1 MVDEFYATIKLITG
15 EEIFGSV
22 SVEEDTEN
30 PIILITHP
38 VTMKMINAIEGSM
51 VKLNTWLNVPGDDP
65 VVIKWD
71 KVVTMTEIKD
81 KAIISIYNNYLEDEK
96 FYITQIGSANKNN
109 NVKNK
114 LTDKMG
120 YISTVNDARKYLE
133 DIYKIKEDKKE
144 S

>member
-15 EEIFGSV
+15 EEIFGLV

-51 VKLNTWLNVPGDDP
+51 IKLNTWLNVPGDDP

-96 FYITQIGSANKNN
+96 FYITKVGSADN

-133 DIYKIKEDKKE
+133 GIYKQSTKD

>member
-15 EEIFGSV
+15 EEIFGLV

-51 VKLNTWLNVPGDDP
+51 IKINTWLNVPGDDP
-65 VVIKWD
+65 IVIKWD

-96 FYITQIGSANKNN
+96 FYITKVGSADN

-133 DIYKIKEDKKE
+133 GIYKQSTKD

>member
-15 EEIFGSV
+15 EEIFGLV

-96 FYITQIGSANKNN
+96 FYITKVGSSDN

-133 DIYKIKEDKKE
+133 DIYKTTEDKKE

>member
-15 EEIFGSV
+15 EELFGLI

-96 FYITQIGSANKNN
+96 FYITKVGSSDN

-133 DIYKIKEDKKE
+133 GIYKQSTKD

>member
-38 VTMKMINAIEGSM
+38 VTIKMINSIEGSM
-51 VKLNTWLNVPGDDP
+51 VKLTTWLNVPGDDP

-96 FYITQIGSANKNN
+96 FYITQVGTADN

-133 DIYKIKEDKKE
+133 GIYKQSTKD

>member
-38 VTMKMINAIEGSM
+38 VTIKMINSIEGSM
-51 VKLNTWLNVPGDDP
+51 VKLTTWLNVPGDDP

-96 FYITQIGSANKNN
+96 FYITQIGTADN

-133 DIYKIKEDKKE
+133 GIYKQSTKD

>member
-15 EEIFGSV
+15 EEIFGLV

-38 VTMKMINAIEGSM
+38 VTIKMISAIEGSM

-96 FYITQIGSANKNN
+96 FYITQVGTADN

-133 DIYKIKEDKKE
+133 GIYKQSTKD

>member
-15 EEIFGSV
+15 EEIFGLV

-38 VTMKMINAIEGSM
+38 VTIKMINAIEGSM

-81 KAIISIYNNYLEDEK
+81 KVIISIYNNYLEDEK
-96 FYITQIGSANKNN
+96 FYITKVRSVDN

-133 DIYKIKEDKKE
+133 GIYKQSTKD

>member
-15 EEIFGSV
+15 EEIFGLV

-96 FYITQIGSANKNN
+96 FYITKIGSANKDN

-133 DIYKIKEDKKE
+133 GIYKQSTKD

>member
-15 EEIFGSV
+15 EEIFGLV

-30 PIILITHP
+30 PIILINHP
-38 VTMKMINAIEGSM
+38 VTMKMINGIEGSM
-51 VKLNTWLNVPGDDP
+51 VKLTTWLNVPGDDP

-81 KAIISIYNNYLEDEK
+81 KAIISIYDNYLEDEK
-96 FYITQIGSANKNN
+96 FYITQIGSADN

-120 YISTVNDARKYLE
+120 YISTVENARMYLE
-133 DIYKIKEDKKE
+133 GIYKQSTKDN
-144 S
+144 

>member
-15 EEIFGSV
+15 EEIFGLV

-38 VTMKMINAIEGSM
+38 VTIKMINAIEGSM

-96 FYITQIGSANKNN
+96 FYITKVRSVDN

-133 DIYKIKEDKKE
+133 GIYKQSTKD

>member
-38 VTMKMINAIEGSM
+38 VNIKMINSIEGSM

-71 KVVTMTEIKD
+71 RVVTMTEIKD

-96 FYITQIGSANKNN
+96 FYITQVGTADN

-133 DIYKIKEDKKE
+133 GIYKQSTKD

>member
-15 EEIFGSV
+15 EEIFGLV

-38 VTMKMINAIEGSM
+38 VTIKMINAIEGSM

-96 FYITQIGSANKNN
+96 FYITKIRSADN

-133 DIYKIKEDKKE
+133 GIYKQSTKD

>member
-15 EEIFGSV
+15 EEIFGLV

-38 VTMKMINAIEGSM
+38 VTMKMINNIEGSM
-51 VKLNTWLNVPGDDP
+51 IKLNTWLNVPGDDP

-96 FYITQIGSANKNN
+96 FYITKIRSADN

-133 DIYKIKEDKKE
+133 GIYKQSTKD

>member
-15 EEIFGSV
+15 EEIFGLV

-38 VTMKMINAIEGSM
+38 VTIKMINAIEGSM

-96 FYITQIGSANKNN
+96 FYITKVGSADN

-133 DIYKIKEDKKE
+133 GIYKQSTKD

>member
-38 VTMKMINAIEGSM
+38 VNIKMINSIEGSM
-51 VKLNTWLNVPGDDP
+51 VKLTTWLNVPGDDP

-96 FYITQIGSANKNN
+96 FYITEIGTADN

-133 DIYKIKEDKKE
+133 GIYKQSTKD

>member
-15 EEIFGSV
+15 EEIFGLV

-38 VTMKMINAIEGSM
+38 VTIKMINAIEGSM

-96 FYITQIGSANKNN
+96 FYITKVRSADN

-133 DIYKIKEDKKE
+133 GIYKQSTKD

>member
-15 EEIFGSV
+15 EEIFGLV

-71 KVVTMTEIKD
+71 RVVTMTEIKD

-96 FYITQIGSANKNN
+96 FYITQVGTADN

-133 DIYKIKEDKKE
+133 GIYKQSTKD

>member
-38 VTMKMINAIEGSM
+38 VNIKMINSIEGSM
-51 VKLNTWLNVPGDDP
+51 VKLTTWLNVPGDDP

-96 FYITQIGSANKNN
+96 FYITQVGTADN

-133 DIYKIKEDKKE
+133 GIYKQSTKD

>member
-15 EEIFGSV
+15 EEIFGLV

-51 VKLNTWLNVPGDDP
+51 IKLNTWLNVPGDDP

-71 KVVTMTEIKD
+71 RVVTMTEIKD

-96 FYITQIGSANKNN
+96 FYITQVGTADN

-133 DIYKIKEDKKE
+133 GIYKQSTKD

>member
-15 EEIFGSV
+15 EEIFGLV

-65 VVIKWD
+65 V
-71 KVVTMTEIKD
+71 
-81 KAIISIYNNYLEDEK
+81 
-96 FYITQIGSANKNN
+96 
-109 NVKNK
+109 
-114 LTDKMG
+114 
-120 YISTVNDARKYLE
+120 
-133 DIYKIKEDKKE
+133 
-144 S
+144 

>member
-15 EEIFGSV
+15 EELFGLV

-38 VTMKMINAIEGSM
+38 VTIKMINSIEGSM
-51 VKLNTWLNVPGDDP
+51 VKLTTWLNVPGDDP

-96 FYITQIGSANKNN
+96 FYITQVGTADN

-133 DIYKIKEDKKE
+133 GIYKQSTKD

>member
-22 SVEEDTEN
+22 FVEEDMEN

-51 VKLNTWLNVPGDDP
+51 IKLNTWLNVPGDDP

-96 FYITQIGSANKNN
+96 FYITKIRSADN

-133 DIYKIKEDKKE
+133 GIYKQSTKD

>member
-1 MVDEFYATIKLITG
+1 MVDEFYSTIKLITG
-15 EEIFGSV
+15 EEIFGLIF
-22 SVEEDTEN
+22 VEEDMEN

-38 VTMKMINAIEGSM
+38 VTMKMINSIEGSM
-51 VKLNTWLNVPGDDP
+51 VKLTTWLNVPGDDP
-65 VVIKWD
+65 VAIKWD
-71 KVVTMTEIKD
+71 KIVTMTEIKD
-81 KAIISIYNNYLEDEK
+81 KAIISIYENYLEDEK
-96 FYITQIGSANKNN
+96 FYITKVGSVDN

-133 DIYKIKEDKKE
+133 DIYKTTEDKKE

>member
-22 SVEEDTEN
+22 FVEEDMEN

-71 KVVTMTEIKD
+71 RVVTMTEIKD

-96 FYITQIGSANKNN
+96 FYITKVGSSDN

-133 DIYKIKEDKKE
+133 DIYKTTEDKKE

>member
-15 EEIFGSV
+15 EEIFGLV

-30 PIILITHP
+30 PIILINHP
-38 VTMKMINAIEGSM
+38 VTIKMINAIEGSM

-96 FYITQIGSANKNN
+96 FYITKVGSADN

-133 DIYKIKEDKKE
+133 GIYKQSTKD

>member
-15 EEIFGSV
+15 EEIFGLV

-51 VKLNTWLNVPGDDP
+51 IKLNTWLNVPGDDP

-81 KAIISIYNNYLEDEK
+81 KVIISIYNNYLEDEK
-96 FYITQIGSANKNN
+96 FYITKVRSVDN

-133 DIYKIKEDKKE
+133 GIYKQSTKD

>member
-22 SVEEDTEN
+22 FVEEDMEN

-38 VTMKMINAIEGSM
+38 VTIKMINGIEGSM

-96 FYITQIGSANKNN
+96 FYITQVGTADN

-120 YISTVNDARKYLE
+120 YISSVNDARKYLE
-133 DIYKIKEDKKE
+133 GIYKQSTKD

>member
-38 VTMKMINAIEGSM
+38 VNIKMINSIEGSM
-51 VKLNTWLNVPGDDP
+51 VKLTTWLNVPGDDP

-71 KVVTMTEIKD
+71 RVVTMTEIKD

-96 FYITQIGSANKNN
+96 FYITQVGTADN

-133 DIYKIKEDKKE
+133 GIYKQSTKD

>member
-15 EEIFGSV
+15 EEIFGLV

-51 VKLNTWLNVPGDDP
+51 IKLNTWLNVPGDDP

-81 KAIISIYNNYLEDEK
+81 KVIISIYNNYLEDEK
-96 FYITQIGSANKNN
+96 FYITKVGSADN

-133 DIYKIKEDKKE
+133 GIYKQSTKD

>member
-15 EEIFGSV
+15 EEIFGLIF
-22 SVEEDTEN
+22 VEEDMEN

-38 VTMKMINAIEGSM
+38 VTMKMINSIEGSM
-51 VKLNTWLNVPGDDP
+51 VKLTTWLNVPGDDP
-65 VVIKWD
+65 VAIKWD
-71 KVVTMTEIKD
+71 KIVTMTEIKD

-96 FYITQIGSANKNN
+96 FYITQVGTADN

-133 DIYKIKEDKKE
+133 GIYKQSTKD

>member
-15 EEIFGSV
+15 EEIFGLV

-96 FYITQIGSANKNN
+96 FYITQIGSANKDN

-133 DIYKIKEDKKE
+133 GIYKQSTKD

>member
-15 EEIFGSV
+15 EEIFGLV

-30 PIILITHP
+30 PIILINHP
-38 VTMKMINAIEGSM
+38 VTIKMINAIEGSM

-96 FYITQIGSANKNN
+96 FYITKVRSVDN

-133 DIYKIKEDKKE
+133 GIYKQSTKD

>member
-15 EEIFGSV
+15 EEIFGLV

-51 VKLNTWLNVPGDDP
+51 IKINTWLNVPGDDP

-96 FYITQIGSANKNN
+96 FYITKVGSADN

-133 DIYKIKEDKKE
+133 GIYKQSTKD

>member
-22 SVEEDTEN
+22 FVEEDMEN

-38 VTMKMINAIEGSM
+38 VTMKMINSIEGSM
-51 VKLNTWLNVPGDDP
+51 VKLTTWLNVPGDDP
-65 VVIKWD
+65 VAIKWD
-71 KVVTMTEIKD
+71 KIVTMTEIKD
-81 KAIISIYNNYLEDEK
+81 KAIISIYENYLEDEK
-96 FYITQIGSANKNN
+96 FYITQIGTTDN

-120 YISTVNDARKYLE
+120 YISTVESARLYLE
-133 DIYKIKEDKKE
+133 GIYKQSTKDN
-144 S
+144 

>member
-15 EEIFGSV
+15 EEIFGLV

-30 PIILITHP
+30 PIILINHP
-38 VTMKMINAIEGSM
+38 VTMKMINGIEGSM
-51 VKLNTWLNVPGDDP
+51 VKLTTWLNVPGDDP

-96 FYITQIGSANKNN
+96 FYITKVGSSDN

-133 DIYKIKEDKKE
+133 DIYKTTEDKKE

>member
-15 EEIFGSV
+15 EEIFGLV

-38 VTMKMINAIEGSM
+38 VTMKMINNIEGSM
-51 VKLNTWLNVPGDDP
+51 IKLNTWLNVPGDDP

-96 FYITQIGSANKNN
+96 FYITKVRSADN

-133 DIYKIKEDKKE
+133 GIYKQSTKD

>member
-15 EEIFGSV
+15 EEIFGLV

-38 VTMKMINAIEGSM
+38 VTIKMINNIEGSM
-51 VKLNTWLNVPGDDP
+51 IKLNTWLNVPGDDP

-96 FYITQIGSANKNN
+96 FYITKVRSADN

-133 DIYKIKEDKKE
+133 GIYKQSTKD

>member
-38 VTMKMINAIEGSM
+38 VTIKMINSIEGSM

-71 KVVTMTEIKD
+71 RVVTMTEIKD

-96 FYITQIGSANKNN
+96 FYITQVGTADN

-133 DIYKIKEDKKE
+133 GIYKQSTKD

>member
-15 EEIFGSV
+15 EEIFGLV

-71 KVVTMTEIKD
+71 KGKSNLADYYTKHHPIHHHKTVRPL
-81 KAIISIYNNYLEDEK
+81 YNLDGDPTPNP
-96 FYITQIGSANKNN
+96 
-109 NVKNK
+109 
-114 LTDKMG
+114 
-120 YISTVNDARKYLE
+120 
-133 DIYKIKEDKKE
+133 
-144 S
+144 